1 MAEIHPAESQD
12 KSWLTEA
19 TDIAQRMRLRGF
31 EYVMKNNGGY
41 LSQICSAAEIF
52 AYLYTRGLNIGKSEG
67 AMIPEPFSG
76 NPGTDNPNYICGGV
90 YNGPKT
96 AEFDRFFFSPAHYAL
111 VLYVALIEA
120 GRLSPE
126 ALGQFNKDGSK
137 VELIGAEH
145 SPGVES
151 TTGSLGQALSQA
163 IGAAI
168 ARSRRGDSG
177 NVWVMMSDGEFQEGQ
192 TWEAIQA
199 ASFYKLGNLCA
210 IVDVN
215 EQQCDGPMDT
225 VMTIEPLAKRI
236 EAFGGHA
243 VDIDGHDMQAMD
255 AAFASR
261 PADKPLF
268 VLARTDPTRGV
279 PLMQERAP
287 VLHYLRFTSDD
298 ERAKFQRAFDEMKA
312 EAAAWNS

>member
-1 MAEIHPAESQD
+1 MGDTVQTVRANQTWFD
-12 KSWLTEA
+12 DA
-19 TDIAQRMRLRGF
+19 TDIARRMRLRGF

-41 LSQICSAAEIF
+41 LSQICSSAEIF
-52 AYLYTRGLNIGKSEG
+52 AYLYTRGLNIGESEG
-67 AMIPEPFSG
+67 PMIPGEFTG
-76 NPGTDNPNYICGGV
+76 NPGADNPDYMCGGV
-90 YNGPKT
+90 YNGPKN

-120 GRLSPE
+120 GRLAPE
-126 ALGQFNKDGSK
+126 ALAQFNKDGTK

-163 IGAAI
+163 TGVAI
-168 ARSRRGDSG
+168 ARGRRGDTG

-199 ASFYKLGNLCA
+199 AAYYKLGNLCA

-215 EQQCDGPMDT
+215 EQQCDGPMES
-225 VMTIEPLAKRI
+225 VMNIEPLAERI
-236 EAFGGHA
+236 SAFGGHA
-243 VDIDGHDMQAMD
+243 VDIDGHDMRAMD
-255 AAFASR
+255 KAFENR
-261 PADKPLF
+261 PDDKPLF
-268 VLARTDPTRGV
+268 ILARTDATRGV

-287 VLHYLRFTSDD
+287 VLHYLRFTSDA
-298 ERAKFQRAFDEMKA
+298 ERDRFQAAFEDMKA
-312 EAAAWNS
+312 EAETWNS

>member
-1 MAEIHPAESQD
+1 MAETQEPALANQTWFD
-12 KSWLTEA
+12 EA
-19 TDIAQRMRLRGF
+19 SDIARRMRLRGF

-52 AYLYTRGLNIGKSEG
+52 AYLYTRGLNIGASEG
-67 AMIPEPFSG
+67 AMMPGPFGG
-76 NPGTDNPNYICGGV
+76 NPGTDNPDYICGGV

-120 GRLSPE
+120 GRLAPE
-126 ALGQFNKDGSK
+126 ALSQFNKDGSK

-163 IGAAI
+163 IGVAI
-168 ARSRRGDSG
+168 ARKRRGDAG

-199 ASFYKLGNLCA
+199 AAFYKLGNLCA

-225 VMTIEPLAKRI
+225 VMTIEPLAERI
-236 EAFGGHA
+236 DAFGGHA
-243 VDIDGHDMQAMD
+243 VDIDGHDIHAMD
-255 AAFASR
+255 EAFKNRRAY
-261 PADKPLF
+261 KPLF
-268 VLARTDPTRGV
+268 ILARTNPTQGV
-279 PLMQERAP
+279 PLLQERAP
-287 VLHYLRFTSDD
+287 VLHYLRFSSDD
-298 ERAKFQRAFDEMKA
+298 ERAKFQSAFDAMKEEA
-312 EAAAWNS
+312 ETWNS

>member
-1 MAEIHPAESQD
+1 MAEAQMTAGANQT
-12 KSWLTEA
+12 WLDQA
-19 TDIAQRMRLRGF
+19 SDIARRMRVRGF

-52 AYLYTRGLNIGKSEG
+52 AYLYVKGLNIGESQG
-67 AMIPEPFSG
+67 PMIPEKFSG
-76 NPGTDNPNYICGGV
+76 NPGKDNPNYEGGGI

-96 AEFDRFFFSPAHYAL
+96 PEFDTFFFSPAHYAL
-111 VLYVALIEA
+111 VLYVALIEV
-120 GRLSPE
+120 GRLAPE
-126 ALGQFNKDGSK
+126 ALSEFNTDGTK

-163 IGAAI
+163 IGVAI
-168 ARSRRGDSG
+168 ARGRRGDTG

-199 ASFYKLGNLCA
+199 AAYYKLGNLCA

-215 EQQCDGPMDT
+215 EQQCDGAMED
-225 VMTIEPLAKRI
+225 VMTIEPLAERI
-236 EAFGGHA
+236 NAFGGYA
-243 VDIDGHDMQAMD
+243 VDIDGHDLNAMD
-255 AAFASR
+255 EAFANR
-261 PADKPLF
+261 PKDKPLII
-268 VLARTDPTRGV
+268 LARTDATRGV

-287 VLHYLRFTSDD
+287 VLHYLRFSSEQ
-298 ERAKFQRAFDEMKA
+298 ERAKYQQAFEDMKA
-312 EAAAWNS
+312 EAATWNS

>member
-1 MAEIHPAESQD
+1 MVETVKAPGANQTWFD
-12 KSWLTEA
+12 EA
-19 TDIAQRMRLRGF
+19 TDIARRMRLRGF

-41 LSQICSAAEIF
+41 LSQICSSAEIF
-52 AYLYTRGLNIGKSEG
+52 SYLYTRGLNIGESIG
-67 AMIPEPFSG
+67 PMVPEKFGG
-76 NPGTDNPNYICGGV
+76 NPGPDNSEYMCGGV

-96 AEFDRFFFSPAHYAL
+96 ADYDRFFFSPAHYAL

-120 GRLSPE
+120 GRLAPE
-126 ALGQFNKDGSK
+126 ALSQFNKDGTK

-163 IGAAI
+163 IGVAI
-168 ARSRRGDSG
+168 VRGLRGDTG

-199 ASFYKLGNLCA
+199 ASYYKLGNLCA

-215 EQQCDGPMDT
+215 AQQCDGPMEG
-225 VMTIEPLAKRI
+225 VMRIEPLAERI
-236 EAFGGHA
+236 NAFGGHA
-243 VDIDGHDMQAMD
+243 IDIDGHDMKAMD
-255 AAFASR
+255 DAFANR
-261 PADKPLF
+261 LPDKPLF
-268 VLARTDPTRGV
+268 ILSRTDPTRGV
-279 PLMQERAP
+279 PLMKERP
-287 VLHYLRFTSDD
+287 VLHYLRFASEQ
-298 ERAKFQRAFDEMKA
+298 ERDRYQSAFEEMKA

>member
-1 MAEIHPAESQD
+1 MAETLPPPRTNQTWFD
-12 KSWLTEA
+12 EA
-19 TDIAQRMRLRGF
+19 GDIARRMRLRGF

-52 AYLYTRGLNIGKSEG
+52 SYLYTRGLNIGESEG
-67 AMIPEPFSG
+67 PMVPAPFAG
-76 NPGTDNPNYICGGV
+76 NPGADNPDYMCGGV

-120 GRLSPE
+120 GRLAPE
-126 ALGQFNKDGSK
+126 ALAQFNKDGTK

-168 ARSRRGDSG
+168 ARGRRGDTG
-177 NVWVMMSDGEFQEGQ
+177 HVWVMMSDGEFQEGQ

-199 ASFYKLGNLCA
+199 AAYYKLGNLCA

-215 EQQCDGPMDT
+215 QQQCDGPMEG
-225 VMTIEPLAKRI
+225 VMNIEPLAERI
-236 EAFGGHA
+236 SSFGGHA
-243 VDIDGHDMQAMD
+243 VDIDGHDVHAMD
-255 AAFASR
+255 DAFTRR
-261 PADKPLF
+261 PNDKPLII
-268 VLARTDPTRGV
+268 LARTDPTRGV
-279 PLMQERAP
+279 SLMKQRP
-287 VLHYLRFTSDD
+287 VLHYLRFSSAE
-298 ERAKFQRAFDEMKA
+298 ERDQYQDAFEAMKA
-312 EAAAWNS
+312 EAATWNL